1 MTNFNRIKVA
11 FFSFTFLFC
20 SANTFAQDYRK
31 AMDTQRFSQ
40 SVNTGQNQ
48 TLLILDSSWGENK
61 PEIGDEIAAYD
72 SKGNLV
78 SSVVYLGDHTGLA
91 LWGDD
96 EHTELKEGLSKEE
109 KFHLK
114 WWKKSDNQLVSLE
127 VSEFERGDDTYNKD
141 DITVV
146 LELRSDRI
154 LNQELE
160 LFQNVPN
167 PVASQTEINFYLPE
181 KNNVYLGVF
190 NSLGQEVMVLANK
203 SYEAGSHKVDMIA
216 PNLEAG
222 IYFYKLISG
231 EDKLT
236 KQMTLV
242 K

>member
-1 MTNFNRIKVA
+1 MNHLHIIKGALVSMA
-11 FFSFTFLFC
+11 LLFSTT
-20 SANTFAQDYRK
+20 SADAQDYRK
-31 AMDTQRFSQ
+31 AIDTQRFSQ

-72 SKGNLV
+72 SQGNMV
-78 SSVVYLGDHTGLA
+78 SSVVYLGEHTGLA

-96 EHTELKEGLSKEE
+96 QYTQTKEGLSKEE
-109 KFHLK
+109 TFHLK
-114 WWKKSDNQLVSLE
+114 WWKKSKDELVSLE
-127 VSEFERGDDTYNKD
+127 VSKFERGDDTYNKD
-141 DITVV
+141 EITVV
-146 LELRSDRI
+146 SELKSDQI
-154 LNQELE
+154 LVQELE

-167 PVASQTEINFYLPE
+167 PVAGQTEINFYLPQ

-190 NSLGQEVMVLANK
+190 NNLGQEIMVLANK
-203 SYEAGSHKVDMIA
+203 SFDAGSHKVEMVS

-231 EDKLT
+231 NEKHS
-236 KQMTLV
+236 KQMTVV